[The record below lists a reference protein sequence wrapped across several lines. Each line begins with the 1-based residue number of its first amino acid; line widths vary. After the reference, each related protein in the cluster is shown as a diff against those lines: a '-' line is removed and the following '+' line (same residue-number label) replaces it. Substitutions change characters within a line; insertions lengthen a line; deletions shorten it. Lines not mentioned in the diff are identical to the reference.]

1 MQQAF
6 SFTDRQS
13 SQLIDRKL
21 RLGLTSR
28 ARNIEL
34 LDEIAEL
41 CEFQQSAAEASAKL
55 AARWSHASPA
65 RALNGISDSTSA
77 HDDTEAI
84 GATMRACFDTHVSD
98 GAKTISY
105 MTSGAAELPV
115 FAVSGWP
122 CALLPSNIEDLSN
135 THLERKIFQL
145 VDIIMHDL
153 PLSFKDHG
161 VEGRFFACHA
171 EKQLLTYLIWHRTT
185 CLGNAKTLE
194 LQDAGTLED
203 TLIRIYVY
211 QPAQAKPQV
220 CDDCLAFCSEVAMTF
235 GFRLQLWAV
244 GEKNTYLYRSWPG

>member
-1 MQQAF
+1 MFRHTCVRRCEDDILHDQRCRR
-6 SFTDRQS
+6 TTG
-13 SQLIDRKL
+13 L
-21 RLGLTSR
+21 RR
-28 ARNIEL
+28 E
-34 LDEIAEL
+34 
-41 CEFQQSAAEASAKL
+41 
-55 AARWSHASPA
+55 WV
-65 RALNGISDSTSA
+65 ALRTA
-77 HDDTEAI
+77 
-84 GATMRACFDTHVSD
+84 
-98 GAKTISY
+98 
-105 MTSGAAELPV
+105 
-115 FAVSGWP
+115 
-122 CALLPSNIEDLSN
+122 PSNIEDLSN